1 VNQIWT
7 KTTFIVSALSIY
19 QYIWGVLID
28 LLVFQ
33 GLAIKTTVAV
43 VLALYLYRALP
54 ARWSVNYAYDG
65 CPLQVLQQCIDLLL
79 TAPHQTYQLCSGS
92 MTINKQEQVPV

>member
-1 VNQIWT
+1 MKDIWT
-7 KTTFIVSALSIY
+7 KITFVDSTRSIY
-19 QYIWGVLID
+19 QYIWGVIIV
-28 LLVFQ
+28 LLAFQ

-65 CPLQVLQQCIDLLL
+65 CPLQVLQQSIDLLL
-79 TAPHQTYQLCSGS
+79 TAPHQTYQLCGGS